1 MKGAE
6 QAMNGFG
13 ESLSSLDKA
22 SDFGGSCLASP
33 MLPHGM
39 GGSAG
44 GAGGE
49 DQLYSLYGGS
59 DQDQRYP
66 SNTIS
71 STSSTR
77 SNGAQAAGGSS
88 KFGGGGKQ
96 QTGNLLSVGGGKG
109 GSKSSKSKTS
119 KQQQQQQ
126 QELSKGGHHP
136 VSSLDMQRINR
147 YGTIP
152 KGAQINAYLDS
163 LRQDEEAAAAA
174 AALDLHNEAHLFA
187 VDAALNQQNR
197 FHDDMA
203 VGHGLGMPMVPPLP
217 SPSLFSGGGQGTST
231 FAKEQQQRNVAIL
244 EDISNQHHHHPPHHA
259 KTKSSDDSLSN
270 HHQQFNLQQQ
280 QQFQNQQ
287 QPSSS
292 HHFNFTRQKSDLTH
306 SKTSENVSGG
316 NQSSKSGRTSQ
327 LRGQKTANH
336 LHLLKAV
343 ASPRLQG
350 SKAGGGGGGGLLES
364 SNHQFSLD
372 QQTYPPPPPLHS
384 SSGAVPA
391 HFAGFRNDIVDQFSA
406 GQQQQQQ
413 PQFPMPPAQF
423 CNQVDANFD
432 GYHHHQKAL
441 AKSDSF
447 DFVSGLNAAQQQQ
460 SVELIPLDALISS
473 EDFPPP
479 PPANQLCPEEEEEE
493 AAAANLELDQQQQ
506 QQQQPINN
514 NATKVDGTKESKKP
528 KKPPKEEKKSK
539 KEAKA
544 EAKAK
549 AAAATSTVSTFTSST
564 TNTEGAGKSS
574 SQQQQQ
580 QQPNSAFMSELYE
593 SFRQKAAA
601 KATADTSK
609 GDATSDGKSS
619 SANLI
624 SSSSKTATT
633 AKETTAKAA
642 AKNLSAT
649 TSASSRAS
657 FLFKSRSTSI
667 KPEPNCPAPAVPTLA
682 VNLSQSKFYTK
693 DFVDAKS
700 GTGDNGKGLDSSAAN
715 GDAAANAGGG
725 ASVEA
730 EYVTPVQKRTQ
741 HPQLLRSQLE
751 TAKTNDQQV
760 GSSEAV
766 DAVETVTTTATTTT
780 TTPAATSKPKKPSK
794 IAMLFNGGGSKSS
807 KESKAAKAAD
817 LKSSKAVEAA
827 AAQAEE
833 DHNQLLSKSTISNS
847 GYDADD
853 ECKRGGGQQQQQPPL
868 NSYKKFWESQS
879 SGSAAAAEAD
889 SGLGSCASSNAATS
903 KSNDSVI
910 SVGSFGSA
918 SSAKQQQA
926 TAAAASPKLGA
937 RGLNSSSK
945 IPVGTSTLFSK
956 KTPSPNS
963 KSLSA
968 AADGNSGS
976 VDNIPQKCA
985 KEEASA
991 SQESKPTLVFSYS
1004 P

>member
-1 MKGAE
+1 
-6 QAMNGFG
+6 MNGFG

-44 GAGGE
+44 AGGGDG

-77 SNGAQAAGGSS
+77 SGNGAQAAGGSS

-119 KQQQQQQ
+119 KQQQ

-187 VDAALNQQNR
+187 VDAALNQQQHR

-217 SPSLFSGGGQGTST
+217 SPSLFSGGQGTST
-231 FAKEQQQRNVAIL
+231 FAKEQQRNVAIL

-259 KTKSSDDSLSN
+259 KTKSSDDSLTGN
-270 HHQQFNLQQQ
+270 HHQQFNLQQ

-350 SKAGGGGGGGLLES
+350 SKAGGGGGGGGLLES

-391 HFAGFRNDIVDQFSA
+391 HFAGFRNDIVDPFSA
-406 GQQQQQQ
+406 GQQQQQQQQ

-423 CNQVDANFD
+423 CNQVDANFE
-432 GYHHHQKAL
+432 GYHHHHQKAL

-447 DFVSGLNAAQQQQ
+447 DFVSGLNATQQQQQ

-493 AAAANLELDQQQQ
+493 AANLDLDQQQQ
-506 QQQQPINN
+506 QLQPINN
-514 NATKVDGTKESKKP
+514 SATKVDGTKESKKP

-549 AAAATSTVSTFTSST
+549 AAAATSTVSTSTSST
-564 TNTEGAGKSS
+564 ANAEGAGKSS
-574 SQQQQQ
+574 SQQQ

-619 SANLI
+619 SANL
-624 SSSSKTATT
+624 SSSTKTATT

-642 AKNLSAT
+642 VKNSSAT

-700 GTGDNGKGLDSSAAN
+700 GAGDSCGKGIDSSAAN

-766 DAVETVTTTATTTT
+766 DAAETVATTATTTT

-807 KESKAAKAAD
+807 KESKAAAKAAD
-817 LKSSKAVEAA
+817 LKSSKTAEAA

-833 DHNQLLSKSTISNS
+833 DPNHLLSKSTISNS

-853 ECKRGGGQQQQQPPL
+853 ECKRSGQQQPPL

-926 TAAAASPKLGA
+926 MATVQASPKLGA

-963 KSLSA
+963 KSISA

-991 SQESKPTLVFSYS
+991 SQESKPTLVFITFSIL
-1004 P
+1004 